1 MAVTI
6 WQYDSAVVDGY
17 VASTFWITVNDDS
30 ASRRICDRCARG
42 AAHQAR
48 EGTQSTAARAAG
60 GDCTR
65 PRMVKTL
72 LSDLRLALISGGKY
86 GLRTKCL
93 HKRAPRPD
101 QRSSQVAFAS
111 FLSRALLPAIRDQQG
126 EALLVAHLALVQVA
140 VRLGLLQPK
149 CRTVTKT
156 PNEPVSVNQGRSQKQ
171 KRAKD
176 QDSVRAS
183 FWQARIAESRDQGP

>member
-86 GLRTKCL
+86 GLRTRCL
-93 HKRAPRPD
+93 HNRAPRPD
-101 QRSSQVAFAS
+101 QPSSQVAFAS
-111 FLSRALLPAIRDQQG
+111 SLEPGS
-126 EALLVAHLALVQVA
+126 
-140 VRLGLLQPK
+140 
-149 CRTVTKT
+149 T
-156 PNEPVSVNQGRSQKQ
+156 PRHTRST
-171 KRAKD
+171 
-176 QDSVRAS
+176 
-183 FWQARIAESRDQGP
+183 G